1 MLFKNVSIAG
11 LAHID
16 APHVITSASIEEQ
29 LQPVMTK
36 LNLRPNIIQALT
48 GIKERRFWDE
58 GVEPSEV
65 ATQAAVKAL
74 ENANIDKSKIGIII
88 STSVSKDFIEPSI
101 ASLVHG
107 NLKLNPT
114 CLNFDIGNAC
124 IAFINA
130 IEIVGSMIDS
140 GQIEYGLIV
149 DGEGSKYPVEYTI
162 QKLLNSDTDEKMFRE
177 NFATLTLGSGAAAM
191 VLCRS
196 DLAPEGHKVVG
207 GVSLANTEYNRLCVG
222 QREGLITDSS
232 KLLVTGI
239 ELVGRTYEKAK
250 EELDWSEKQIDHLI
264 LHQVSANHTAKVAD
278 ALKLEKE
285 KIFVTFPEFGNIGPA
300 AVPIT
305 LSKAVDTEVIKSGD
319 RVALMGIGSGI
330 NCSMMEILW

>member
-1 MLFKNVSIAG
+1 
-11 LAHID
+11 
-16 APHVITSASIEEQ
+16 
-29 LQPVMTK
+29 
-36 LNLRPNIIQALT
+36 

-74 ENANIDKSKIGIII
+74 ENANVDKNKIGIII

-140 GQIEYGLIV
+140 GQIEYALIV
-149 DGEGSKYPVEYTI
+149 DGEGSRYAVEYTI
-162 QKLLNSDTDEKMFRE
+162 NNLLNSDIDEKMFRE

-196 DLAPEGHKVVG
+196 DLAPQGHKVVG

-239 ELVGRTYEKAK
+239 ELVGKTYEKAK

>member
-16 APHVITSASIEEQ
+16 APHIITSSSIEEQ

-196 DLAPEGHKVVG
+196 DLAVEGHKVVG

>member
-1 MLFKNVSIAG
+1 
-11 LAHID
+11 
-16 APHVITSASIEEQ
+16 
-29 LQPVMTK
+29 
-36 LNLRPNIIQALT
+36 
-48 GIKERRFWDE
+48 
-58 GVEPSEV
+58 
-65 ATQAAVKAL
+65 
-74 ENANIDKSKIGIII
+74 
-88 STSVSKDFIEPSI
+88 
-101 ASLVHG
+101 
-107 NLKLNPT
+107 
-114 CLNFDIGNAC
+114 
-124 IAFINA
+124 
-130 IEIVGSMIDS
+130 
-140 GQIEYGLIV
+140 
-149 DGEGSKYPVEYTI
+149 
-162 QKLLNSDTDEKMFRE
+162 
-177 NFATLTLGSGAAAM
+177 M

-196 DLAPEGHKVVG
+196 DLAPQGHKVVG

-239 ELVGRTYEKAK
+239 ELVGKTYEKAK